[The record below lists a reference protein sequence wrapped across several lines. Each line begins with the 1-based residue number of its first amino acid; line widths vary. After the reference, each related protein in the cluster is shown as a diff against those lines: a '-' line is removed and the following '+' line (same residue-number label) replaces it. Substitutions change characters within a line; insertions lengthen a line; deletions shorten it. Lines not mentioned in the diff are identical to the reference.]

1 MNPIDVSKFEQ
12 IKASADLPSP
22 KGVALAI
29 IQMAHRGDASVAD
42 LTRLVKTDPA
52 FVGRLLKA
60 ANGINE
66 AGRRPVASV
75 PDALLTLGMPTVSG
89 LALGFSLVSG
99 QGQGACGN
107 FDYGRFWSESLAC
120 AIAME
125 AINHRLRAV
134 TSEEAFCLGL
144 VARIGELALAT
155 LFPDEY
161 SALIAEF
168 REGSSLRLVDLEQRE
183 FVMDHCELSAAMLA
197 DWGLPKVFFE
207 PVAYQENVEAAS
219 FPTGSRAESLT
230 RSLALARQMAHVCLC
245 PEADRAGLMP
255 HLFDLGQGLD
265 FSPEDVAL
273 LGEAVAERW
282 VPWCKTLEL
291 RARNVTSLED
301 IRGTYNA
308 PPADGL
314 ANLAAGDGALRS
326 LPHEIKRLKVLVV
339 DDDPV
344 MRALVR
350 TVVLREGHEV
360 FEARNGKEGL
370 DRALELQPQMMIV
383 DWLMPEL
390 DGMALTR
397 ALRQTRAGRGV
408 YVLVLTSLEDD
419 ERLIEAF
426 ENDVDDYL
434 TKPLKQRVLAARL
447 RAGQRVVRLH
457 QEIERDREEIRHFAA
472 ELAVSNRR
480 LQEAALTDSLTG
492 LPNRRYAMDRL
503 QQEWAM
509 SVRTDR
515 PLACLVIDVDEFK
528 AINDTHGHDAGDSVL
543 RQVALA
549 LKQGLREQDV
559 LCRMGG
565 DEFLA
570 ICPGSSLEQMLICA
584 ERVRTAVQDAPV
596 SNGRLALKV
605 TVSIGAAVRQPSMEC
620 LDTLVKRADQSL
632 YLAKERGRNC
642 VATC

>member
-1 MNPIDVSKFEQ
+1 MTPIDVSKFEQ

-29 IQMAHRGDASVAD
+29 IQTAHRGDVSMAELA
-42 LTRLVKTDPA
+42 RLVKTDPA

-60 ANGINE
+60 ANGIN
-66 AGRRPVASV
+66 ATGRRPVASV
-75 PDALLTLGMPTVSG
+75 MDALVILGLPAVSG

-99 QGQGACGN
+99 QGEGACRN
-107 FDYGRFWSESLAC
+107 FDYQRFWSESLAC

-125 AINHRLRAV
+125 AINHRIRGI
-134 TSEEAFCLGL
+134 TGEEAFCMGL

-155 LFPDEY
+155 LFSAEY
-161 SALIAEF
+161 SSLLAEF
-168 REGSSLRLVDLEQRE
+168 RESGNITPLVDLEQRE
-183 FVMDHCELSAAMLA
+183 FLMDHCELSAAMLA

-219 FPTGSRAESLT
+219 FPSGSRSESLA
-230 RSLALARQMAHVCLC
+230 RSLALARQLARVCLSA
-245 PEADRAGLMP
+245 EDERGELMQS
-255 HLFDLGQGLD
+255 LFDLGLALGLGQ
-265 FSPEDVAL
+265 EDVGAL
-273 LGEAVAERW
+273 GDSVAEQW
-282 VPWCKTLEL
+282 QSWGQMLEL
-291 RARNVTSLED
+291 RSRHLPTLDDVTAAAQS
-301 IRGTYNA
+301 A
-308 PPADGL
+308 PVATGEF
-314 ANLAAGDGALRS
+314 AGIAPLRYQAS
-326 LPHEIKRLKVLVV
+326 AVTRLKVLVV

-350 TVVLREGHEV
+350 TVVVREGHEV
-360 FEARNGKEGL
+360 FEAKNGKEGL
-370 DRALELQPQMMIV
+370 DRALDLQPHMMIV

-397 ALRQTRAGRGV
+397 ALRQTRAGRGI

-434 TKPLKQRVLAARL
+434 AKPLKQRVLAARL

-492 LPNRRYAMDRL
+492 LPNRRFAMDRL
-503 QQEWAM
+503 QQEWAT
-509 SVRTDR
+509 SLRTDR
-515 PLACLVIDVDEFK
+515 PLACLVIDLDEFK
-528 AINDTHGHDAGDSVL
+528 AINDTYGHDVGDVVL
-543 RQVALA
+543 RQAALA
-549 LKQGLREQDV
+549 LKLGLREQDV

-584 ERVRTAVQDAPV
+584 ERVRLAVHDAPV
-596 SNGRLALKV
+596 SNGRLSLKI
-605 TVSIGAAVRQPSMEC
+605 TVSIGAAVRQPSMES
-620 LDTLVKRADQSL
+620 LDALIKRADQSL

-642 VATC
+642 VAAV